1 MTAIIAWLA
10 GTRIGRW
17 LAMIG
22 AALAIL
28 AGAVFVG
35 WSKRGQAEAGKA
47 LEGYKRTRK
56 DLDDENYLDG
66 DIGSIRDR
74 LHERGKR

>member
-1 MTAIIAWLA
+1 MIALIA

-22 AALAIL
+22 AALALL

-35 WSKRGQAEAGKA
+35 WSKRGQAEAEKA
-47 LEGYKRTRK
+47 LKGYKNTRK
-56 DLDDENYLDG
+56 EIDREDYLGD
-66 DIGSIRDR
+66 DIGVIRDR
-74 LHERGKR
+74 LRERGKH